1 MGQQKF
7 LTFLDLK
14 LWMFVLRSD
23 NMPCLFSVK
32 RQQKGVAWEASNGLF
47 IPSFEMY
54 QATSMVA
61 ITSASILLLSYFQN
75 ISTEVK
81 LEDFKAA
88 FVLLFL
94 LLLL

>member
-1 MGQQKF
+1 MGSFQWVIYS
-7 LTFLDLK
+7 L
-14 LWMFVLRSD
+14 
-23 NMPCLFSVK
+23 
-32 RQQKGVAWEASNGLF
+32 
-47 IPSFEMY
+47 SFEMY

-61 ITSASILLLSYFQN
+61 VTSASILLLSYFQN

-81 LEDFKAA
+81 LEDLKAA

>member
-1 MGQQKF
+1 MGSFQWVIYS
-7 LTFLDLK
+7 L
-14 LWMFVLRSD
+14 
-23 NMPCLFSVK
+23 
-32 RQQKGVAWEASNGLF
+32 
-47 IPSFEMY
+47 SFEMY

-81 LEDFKAA
+81 LEDLKAA